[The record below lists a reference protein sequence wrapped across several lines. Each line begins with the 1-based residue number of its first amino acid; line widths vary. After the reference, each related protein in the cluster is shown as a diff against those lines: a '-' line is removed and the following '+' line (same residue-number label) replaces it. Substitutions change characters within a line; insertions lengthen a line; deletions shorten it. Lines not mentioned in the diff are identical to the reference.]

1 MPYTSKDSRILLSD
15 GYVIGVGY
23 FIAVSPARRT
33 LHLHRP
39 DRLII
44 QPRGNE
50 CMMRASCRS

>member
-1 MPYTSKDSRILLSD
+1 MPRTNKDSRILLSD
-15 GYVIGVGY
+15 DYAIGVGY

-44 QPRGNE
+44 QPRGN
-50 CMMRASCRS
+50 